1 MWWRKGMYIIIVFS
15 IIWNADMQGIK
26 AYKEFSNI
34 YGTEQW
40 RSMQFKMRE
49 DDFLFMSIALFLLQH
64 VG

>member
-1 MWWRKGMYIIIVFS
+1 MYIIIVFS

-26 AYKEFSNI
+26 AYNEFSII
-34 YGTEQW
+34 YVTEQW